1 MTSENIRAFT
11 RAEPFKPFRVTL
23 TTGESFHVARPDQAM
38 TASGMVYLHPDTSR
52 SPERA
57 DVSAIH
63 LQLSEVAR
71 IEPFEIGNAIP
82 HPRKE
87 PPMTADDIQEFTRA
101 QPFVPVRITL
111 MNGEEFDILHP
122 DMLVAAGQ
130 MVCLLRPSR
139 PGSAARLVHAS
150 LLNVQKIDFL
160 TTAAAP
166 PVDRSTV

>member
-52 SPERA
+52 SPEWA
-57 DVSAIH
+57 GVSAIH
-63 LQLSEVAR
+63 LQLSEIAR
-71 IEPFEIGNAIP
+71 IEPFEIRNAIP

-87 PPMTADDIQEFTRA
+87 PPMTAENIQEFTRA
-101 QPFVPVRITL
+101 QPFVAVRVTL
-111 MNGEEFDILHP
+111 MNGEEFDIAHP
-122 DMLVAAGQ
+122 DMMAGGQ
-130 MVCLLRPSR
+130 MACILRPAR
-139 PGSAARLVHAS
+139 PGTPSRFVFAS
-150 LLNVQKIDFL
+150 LLQVQKIEHL
-160 TTAAAP
+160 TAAAAP